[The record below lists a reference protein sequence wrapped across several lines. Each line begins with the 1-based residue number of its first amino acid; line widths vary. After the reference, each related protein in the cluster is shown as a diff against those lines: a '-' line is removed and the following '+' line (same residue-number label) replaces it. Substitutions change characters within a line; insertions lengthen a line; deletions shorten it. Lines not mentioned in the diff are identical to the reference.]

1 MISKDNQ
8 KISVVE
14 GMKKSGMPYV
24 RLGNTGVQV
33 SRICLGMMT
42 YGSTTWREWVL
53 EEQEARPFVKRAL
66 ELGINFFDTADMYSL
81 GVSEE
86 ITGRAL
92 NDMAIREEIVVAT
105 KVFHQ
110 MAEGPNRKGLSRKHI
125 FEACEASLKRL
136 NMDYID
142 LYQIHRFD
150 KETPIEETME
160 ALNDLVRSGKVR
172 YIGAS
177 SMYAWQFA
185 KAQHIAEKNGW
196 TKFVTMQNHYNL
208 VYREEEREMNPL
220 CLDQGV
226 GLIPWSPLARGF
238 LTGNRTKTDLS
249 KENNE
254 TSSATKR
261 ALTDAFGHQLY
272 YADSDF
278 EIVERLKIV
287 AEKKQVKPAQLA
299 LAWILSKPGVCTPI
313 IGASKMYQLEEAVAA
328 TSIKLSDEEI
338 KTLEELYQP
347 HRVLGHG

>member
-1 MISKDNQ
+1 MSSNDNQ

-24 RLGNTGVQV
+24 RLGNSGLQV

-42 YGSTTWREWVL
+42 YGSTKWREWVL

-66 ELGINFFDTADMYSL
+66 EFGINFFDTADSYST

-105 KVFHQ
+105 KVFH
-110 MAEGPNRKGLSRKHI
+110 EVFHGPNRKGLSRKHI
-125 FEACEASLKRL
+125 FEACDASLKRL

-160 ALNDLVRSGKVR
+160 ALNDLVRSGK
-172 YIGAS
+172 
-177 SMYAWQFA
+177 
-185 KAQHIAEKNGW
+185 
-196 TKFVTMQNHYNL
+196 L

-220 CLDQGV
+220 CIDQGV

-238 LTGNRTKTDLS
+238 LIGNRTQ
-249 KENNE
+249 
-254 TSSATKR
+254 
-261 ALTDAFGHQLY
+261 TDAFGHQLY

-278 EIVERLKIV
+278 EIVERLKTL

-299 LAWILSKPGVCTPI
+299 LAWILSKPGVCAPI

-328 TSIKLSDEEI
+328 TSIKLSDEDI
-338 KTLEELYQP
+338 KSLEELYQP
-347 HRVLGHG
+347 HRVVGHW